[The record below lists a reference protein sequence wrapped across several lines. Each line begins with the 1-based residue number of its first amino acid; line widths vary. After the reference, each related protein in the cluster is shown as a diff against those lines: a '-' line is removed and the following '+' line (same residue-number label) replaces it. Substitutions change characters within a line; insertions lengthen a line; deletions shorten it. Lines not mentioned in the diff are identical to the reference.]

1 MFWMCGT
8 LFLKGVDIMTLKETI
23 FRRKSVRS
31 FQDRAVEGETL
42 EKIREFISSIKPLYP
57 QIPIGAEIVGRN
69 ELRTIFPWIT
79 PDVVAVFSQE
89 GEGMFENVGFMFQ
102 QLDLFLQSIGLGCCW
117 LGIGTVA
124 KNAPV
129 RAKFPQM
136 KYVIML
142 AFGYPKGNALR
153 EGAEDFRRRSL
164 SQIADRPDPRLEVA
178 RLAPSSVNS
187 QPWYFVHQG
196 EDIHT
201 YCAISGTLRK
211 RPNRMNLIDAGI
223 ALAHIFVANPDTF
236 EFFKTE
242 NPPQKDGY
250 KYVGSFR
257 I

>member
-1 MFWMCGT
+1 
-8 LFLKGVDIMTLKETI
+8 MTLKETI

-31 FQDRAVEGETL
+31 FENRAVEGETL

-57 QIPIGAEIVGRN
+57 EISVGAEIVGKEEIRS
-69 ELRTIFPWIT
+69 IFPWLTDKVI
-79 PDVVAVFSQE
+79 AVFSE
-89 GEGMFENVGFMFQ
+89 DGEGMFENVGFIFQ

-124 KNAPV
+124 KDASV
-129 RAKFPQM
+129 RAKFSQM

-142 AFGYPKGNALR
+142 AFGYPKGKALR
-153 EGAEDFRRRSL
+153 DGADDFRRRSL
-164 SQIADRPDPRLEVA
+164 SQIADEPDPRLEVA
-178 RLAPSSVNS
+178 RVAPSSVNS
-187 QPWYFVHQG
+187 QPWYFVHKG
-196 EDIHT
+196 EVIHT
-201 YCAISGTLRK
+201 FCSFSGVIRK
-211 RPNRMNLIDAGI
+211 VPKYMNLIDTGI

-250 KYVGSFR
+250 EYIGSFR